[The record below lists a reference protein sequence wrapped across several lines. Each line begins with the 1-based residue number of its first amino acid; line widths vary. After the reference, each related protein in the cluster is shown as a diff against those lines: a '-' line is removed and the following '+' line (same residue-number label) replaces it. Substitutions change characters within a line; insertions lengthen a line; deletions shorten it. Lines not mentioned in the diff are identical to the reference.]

1 MPPFNMTFSMSENL
15 TPMLH
20 QMALAQKAQLS
31 KIVKQ
36 AALDL
41 KSTMEQSFRP
51 PKHGKLY
58 IRGGRVHQ
66 SSKEGEAPAKDT
78 GVLKDSI
85 QITNLDAYTSKVTV
99 GSEYGAYLE
108 FGTKRMGAR
117 PFVVPAINKVA
128 PEFHRQVQHVVG
140 QI

>member
-1 MPPFNMTFSMSENL
+1 MPPFNMTFSMTENL

-20 QMALAQKAQLS
+20 QMALAQKAQLNQ
-31 KIVKQ
+31 IVRK

-41 KSTMEQSFRP
+41 KAQMILSFKQ
-51 PKHGKLY
+51 PKHGLTY
-58 IRGGRVHQ
+58 QRGSKTHT
-66 SSKEGEAPAKDT
+66 SSAEGEAPAIDT
-78 GVLKDSI
+78 GVLMSSI
-85 QITNLDAYTSKVTV
+85 QVTNESAYTSTVTV